1 MYMRIVRGQPHPRH
15 AEAVAHRWKEYVAP
29 RLGDLPGFR
38 HGYLSVERV
47 TNRIAVVTIWDAI
60 PDEAVDEAMQEF
72 RQQLADITVEPPAIE
87 DYEVL
92 AELEGM

>member
-1 MYMRIVRGQPHPRH
+1 MYMRIVRGQPHPRQ
-15 AEAVAHRWKEYVAP
+15 AEAVAHRWQEYVAP

-38 HGYLSVERV
+38 HGYLSVERE

-72 RQQLADITVEPPAIE
+72 RQQLADITVEPPVIE

-92 AELEGM
+92 AELAGV